1 MDGAAIEWITDAL
14 LQTLACDEPLTA
26 PALTFLLRRYGATAR
41 DDLRAALEPAL
52 ARAVE
57 GPPSEAPCDERAEWL
72 TLFVEAVAVSAD
84 ERLRPAAAA
93 LLSTLE
99 REWGR
104 TTYVDQAA
112 ASIDACLGAS
122 DVFDPHD
129 LVQNAIDELERVVG
143 AAYRPGEGVA
153 HVVNEPSSARGRLGD
168 HVRCASALL
177 TAYSRT
183 GRLPYSMLAEELMQ
197 FVRRTLWDEQD
208 GGFYDIPHGTK
219 PFALNCEAAR
229 VLCRLAGL
237 HHEDEYRKA
246 AVVASDADYLRD
258 AARTLGSQTPAYR
271 QYGPL
276 SAVYGL
282 ALDEWLGLQSALSRS

>member
-1 MDGAAIEWITDAL
+1 MDGAAIEWVTDAV
-14 LQTLACDEPLTA
+14 LQALARDEPLAA
-26 PALTFLLRRYGATAR
+26 PALTFLLRRYAATRR
-41 DDLRAALEPAL
+41 DDLRDALEPAL

-57 GPPSEAPCDERAEWL
+57 GPPSAASCDERAEWL
-72 TLFVEAVAVSAD
+72 MLFVEATTVSAD
-84 ERLRPAAAA
+84 ERLRVAAAD
-93 LLSTLE
+93 LISSLE

-104 TTYVDQAA
+104 ATDVDQAA
-112 ASIDACLGAS
+112 ASVDACLVAS
-122 DVFDPHD
+122 DVFNPRR
-129 LVQNAIDELERVVG
+129 LVQHAIDELERIVG

-153 HVVNEPSSARGRLGD
+153 HVIDEPRGARGRLGD

-197 FVRRTLWDEQD
+197 FARRTLWDDQG
-208 GGFYDIPHGTK
+208 GGFNDTPGTK

-237 HHEDEYRKA
+237 HQQDEYRKA
-246 AVVASDADYLRD
+246 AVLAADADYLRD
-258 AARTLGSQTPAYR
+258 AARTLASQTPAYR
-271 QYGPL
+271 QFGPL

-282 ALDEWLGLQSALSRS
+282 AVGEWLGSPR

>member
-1 MDGAAIEWITDAL
+1 MDGAAIDWITDAV
-14 LQTLACDEPLTA
+14 LQALARDEPLTA
-26 PALTFLLRRYGATAR
+26 PALTFLLRRYVATER
-41 DDLRAALEPAL
+41 DDLGDRLEPAL

-57 GPPSEAPCDERAEWL
+57 APPSAAPCDERAEWL
-72 TLFVEAVAVSAD
+72 TLFVEATTVSAD
-84 ERLRPAAAA
+84 ERLRVAAAD
-93 LLSTLE
+93 LISRFE

-104 TTYVDQAA
+104 ATDVDQAA
-112 ASIDACLGAS
+112 ASVDACLAAS
-122 DVFDPHD
+122 DVFKPRR

-143 AAYRPGEGVA
+143 AAYRPGEGLA
-153 HVVNEPSSARGRLGD
+153 HVVDEPRGARGCLGD

-197 FVRRTLWDEQD
+197 FARRTLWDEQD
-208 GGFYDIPHGTK
+208 GGFHATPRGTK

-237 HHEDEYRKA
+237 HQQDEYRKA
-246 AVVASDADYLRD
+246 AVVASDADYLGD
-258 AARTLGSQTPAYR
+258 AARTLASQTPAYR
-271 QYGPL
+271 QFGPR

-282 ALDEWLGLQSALSRS
+282 ALGEWHGAPR